1 MDPKEKQAI
10 FNDADLFAE
19 YLKDNDA
26 ELTSLLKKLTELEGI
41 SDKQM
46 SAIMS
51 MPAGRGTQH
60 YLIEYLNSNISIQTQ
75 KQSILKDKRDI
86 RNNALNLALK
96 NMKGED
102 IGDAADVLTKLQ
114 ILVNTRKQEA
124 ADAVGKIEE
133 GIAKAKTDA
142 ELDAEIEKKLAER

>member
-10 FNDADLFAE
+10 FDDADLFAE

-26 ELTSLLKKLTELEGI
+26 ELTSLLNKLSELEGI

-60 YLIEYLNSNISIQTQ
+60 YLIEYLNSNISIQNQ

-86 RNNALNLALK
+86 RNNALSLALK

-102 IGDAADVLTKLQ
+102 IGDAADVLAKLQ
-114 ILVNTRKQEA
+114 ILVNNRKQEA
-124 ADAVGKIEE
+124 ADAVGKIE
-133 GIAKAKTDA
+133 GSIVKSDA
-142 ELDAEIEKKLAER
+142 DLDEEIQKKLANG

>member
-102 IGDAADVLTKLQ
+102 IGDAADVLAKLQ

>member
-26 ELTSLLKKLTELEGI
+26 ELTSLLNKLTELEGI

-102 IGDAADVLTKLQ
+102 IGDAADVLAKLQ

-142 ELDAEIEKKLAER
+142 ELDEEIEKKLAER